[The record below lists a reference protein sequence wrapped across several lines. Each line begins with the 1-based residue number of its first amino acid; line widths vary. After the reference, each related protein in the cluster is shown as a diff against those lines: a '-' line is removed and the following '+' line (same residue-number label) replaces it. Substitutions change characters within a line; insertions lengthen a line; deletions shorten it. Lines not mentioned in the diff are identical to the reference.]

1 MLGLFDFVG
10 GSDLEEKGRVEKVDV
25 IRYVLAENGL
35 TGQEASCVMIGDTR
49 FDMTGACKAGLDSV
63 GVLYGFGTRP
73 ELEAAGAGCIVSS
86 VAELGQLLLFG
97 KI

>member
-1 MLGLFDFVG
+1 
-10 GSDLEEKGRVEKVDV
+10 
-25 IRYVLAENGL
+25 
-35 TGQEASCVMIGDTR
+35 MIGDTR